1 MLTRG
6 KESRAKSTT
15 QPAEAGEHGSCPRHV
30 AVIMDGNRRWAA
42 ERGLPKQAGYRA
54 GTENIRRLIQAFAE
68 RHVECI
74 TLFAFST
81 ENWKRPKSEI
91 NPLFRLIGRVIDRE
105 LEALHKN
112 GVRLLHIGDLTP
124 LASDLQRRIRNA
136 IELTKHNT
144 RMTVCVAFNYGG
156 RAEIV
161 DAVKRLVRDGVPPE
175 AIDEARIDSYLDTHG
190 LPDPDLII
198 RTSGEMRLSNFL
210 IWQAAYA
217 EYYSTPVYWPDF
229 DEAEI
234 DRAIA
239 AYAQRGRRFGGYEDV
254 VVTAN
259 GSNGAHTNGHTTP
272 IDLNVLPP
280 RGPGIISADPASNS
294 VHSPA

>member
-6 KESRAKSTT
+6 SRTKTSAKKK
-15 QPAEAGEHGSCPRHV
+15 QAEAEEHGICPRHV
-30 AVIMDGNRRWAA
+30 AVIMDGNRRWAE

-54 GTENIRRLIQAFAE
+54 GTENIRRLIQAFGE
-68 RHVECI
+68 RNVECL

-91 NPLFRLIGRVIDRE
+91 NPLFKLIGRVLDRE
-105 LEALHKN
+105 LEALHSN
-112 GVRLLHIGDLTP
+112 GVKLVHIGDLTP
-124 LASDLQRRIRNA
+124 LAQDLERRIVKA
-136 IELTKHNT
+136 IELTKDNT

-161 DAVKRLVRDGVPPE
+161 DAVRRLVRDDVPE
-175 AIDEARIDSYLDTHG
+175 AEIDEAKISSYLGTAG

-217 EYYSTPVYWPDF
+217 EYYTTPVYWPDF
-229 DEAEI
+229 DETEI
-234 DRAIA
+234 DQALA
-239 AYAQRGRRFGGYEDV
+239 AYAQRGRRFGGYKDV

-259 GSNGAHTNGHTTP
+259 GATSNGHATLVTPQPATNGVH
-272 IDLNVLPP
+272 
-280 RGPGIISADPASNS
+280 AS
-294 VHSPA
+294 V

>member
-6 KESRAKSTT
+6 SRTKTSAKKKQTE
-15 QPAEAGEHGSCPRHV
+15 AEEHGICPRHV
-30 AVIMDGNRRWAA
+30 AVIMDGNRRWAE

-54 GTENIRRLIQAFAE
+54 GTENIRRLIQAFGE
-68 RHVECI
+68 RNVECL

-91 NPLFRLIGRVIDRE
+91 NPLFKLIGRVLDRE
-105 LEALHKN
+105 LEALHSN
-112 GVRLLHIGDLTP
+112 GVKLVHIGDLTP
-124 LASDLQRRIRNA
+124 LAQDLQRRIVKA
-136 IELTKHNT
+136 IELTKDNT

-161 DAVKRLVRDGVPPE
+161 DAVRRLVRDDVPE
-175 AIDEARIDSYLDTHG
+175 TEIDESKISSYLGTAG

-217 EYYSTPVYWPDF
+217 EYYTTPVYWPDF
-229 DEAEI
+229 DETEI
-234 DRAIA
+234 DQALA
-239 AYAQRGRRFGGYEDV
+239 AYAQRGRRFGGYKDI

-259 GSNGAHTNGHTTP
+259 GATSNGHTPTVQP
-272 IDLNVLPP
+272 E
-280 RGPGIISADPASNS
+280 S
-294 VHSPA
+294 VEGRTNGVHAPV